1 VLEGIYAGSASVTKI
16 LLATGNPGKIREIKA
31 LVQGIRAELI
41 IPSDLNLVLHVEE
54 GGNTYTENAA
64 RKALAYVS
72 ASGLLTLA
80 DDSGLEVEALG
91 GAPGLYSAR
100 YAPEPGATDAD
111 RRVYLLDQLRGLS
124 RPWIAKFHCTVALT
138 TPDKEINFA
147 EGTCHGEII
156 PEERGEGGFGYDPIF
171 LVKSLGKTMAEL
183 SIDEKNHISHRS
195 KAIRSIIPI
204 LQSYL

>member
-1 VLEGIYAGSASVTKI
+1 MTKI
-16 LLATGNPGKIREIKA
+16 LLATGNPGKILEIKA
-31 LVQGIRAELI
+31 LLQGIGAELI

-64 RKALAYVS
+64 RKALAYTN
-72 ASGLLTLA
+72 ASDLLTLA

-100 YAPEPGATDAD
+100 YAPKPGATDAD

-138 TPDKEINFA
+138 TPDKEINFTD
-147 EGTCHGEII
+147 GTCHGEII
-156 PEERGEGGFGYDPIF
+156 PEERGDRGFGYDPIF
-171 LVKSLGKTMAEL
+171 RIKSLGRTMAEL
-183 SIDEKNHISHRS
+183 SMDEKNQISHRS
-195 KAIRSIIPI
+195 KAVRSIIPI